1 MIFLDFILVISL
13 LILDVAIWCH
23 KEPLFV
29 LFGFLT
35 IGKEAI
41 KSEISYINVDNG
53 TMRKWGGFGEFG
65 SPIPLKI

>member
-1 MIFLDFILVISL
+1 MILLDFILVISL
-13 LILDVAIWCH
+13 LILDVTIWCH

-35 IGKEAI
+35 IEKEAI

-65 SPIPLKI
+65 SPIPLKK

>member
-1 MIFLDFILVISL
+1 MIYFYFNLVISL
-13 LILDVAIWCH
+13 LILDATIWCH

-41 KSEISYINVDNG
+41 KSEILYMNVDNG

>member
-1 MIFLDFILVISL
+1 MIFFVFLVISL
-13 LILDVAIWCH
+13 LILDVTIWWH

-41 KSEISYINVDNG
+41 KSEILYINVDNG